1 MKHRIRK
8 TVMTFIAIFFALNLM
23 SQKEKLT
30 VLNIDSQ
37 GIDLTP
43 QQLGNLA
50 RIEVEKLGLY
60 EVMDRYDVAY
70 MIKKHKLDIEGCYG
84 KICLVEMGNVIKT
97 DKMLSGS
104 VETYGEKLILTLR
117 LIDVKSEKIEKTQVN
132 EFLNLPKQIQPMI
145 ELTTAGLFGT
155 EVDSL
160 MYKRLTLKEQY
171 ENEMINPNTNK
182 LNLSGPRL
190 GATFFSPQS
199 YSLLSTPVTEGGYDA
214 RTPVMFMFGY
224 QFELQYINSGKL
236 QALFEI
242 IPSITGIDQ
251 GIFLPSLTVLNGLRH
266 NIGGWEFAIGPTFG
280 LVRKAKGYYL
290 DNNWH
295 LESDWTENY
304 PIPYPVTEKLDSRGI
319 ISLNTGFVFA
329 IGKSFKS
336 GRMNIP
342 VNMFF
347 IPSKY
352 GWRAGLSFG
361 YNAKNKK

>member
-1 MKHRIRK
+1 MKQFTKK
-8 TVMTFIAIFFALNLM
+8 TVTVILALLFAMNIM
-23 SQKEKLT
+23 AQKESLT

-37 GIDLTP
+37 GIDMTP

-84 KICLVEMGNVIKT
+84 KICLVEMGKLIKT
-97 DKMLSGS
+97 DKMMSGS

-145 ELTTAGLFGT
+145 ELTTCGLFGT

-171 ENEMINPNTNK
+171 ENEVINPNSNK

-190 GATFFSPQS
+190 GATFFSPQT
-199 YSLLSTPVTEGGYDA
+199 YSFLHAPETDGGFGA

-242 IPSITGIDQ
+242 IPSVTGIDQ
-251 GIFLPSLTVLNGLRH
+251 GLFIPSLTILNGLRH
-266 NIGGWEFAIGPTFG
+266 NVSGWEFAIGPTFG
-280 LVRKAKGYYL
+280 IVKKAKGYYL
-290 DNNWH
+290 NDKWYLEKNWTG
-295 LESDWTENY
+295 EGT
-304 PIPYPVTEKLDSRGI
+304 IPYSLSERMDSRGI
-319 ISLNTGFVFA
+319 PALSTGFVFA
-329 IGKSFKS
+329 VGKSFKS

-342 VNMFF
+342 VNAFF

-352 GWRAGLSFG
+352 GWRAGISFG
-361 YNAKNKK
+361 YNAKNKR